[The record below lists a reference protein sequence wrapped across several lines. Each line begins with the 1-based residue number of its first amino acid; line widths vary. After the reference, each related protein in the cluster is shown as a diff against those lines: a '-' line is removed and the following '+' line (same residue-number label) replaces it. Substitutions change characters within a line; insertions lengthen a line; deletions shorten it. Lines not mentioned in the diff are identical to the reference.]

1 MVSVPRSLMRS
12 PVIFVEEQSTDAF
25 HHLGVE
31 EPSLGAVEVPV
42 ELQRLVRLP
51 TGVHKEALLREGER
65 LTEGLPALGRSDTH
79 HHKEH
84 ALRVELRLNLSQLG
98 GVLPAEDSSEVPE
111 ERDHDRLV
119 LGPEGHRLGV
129 PVHVEKLD
137 ARHRVAA
144 DARRGGGRRG
154 GGAKRTN
161 GRRATNRTDARG
173 GEATAPRATLSADDV
188 IARGVLCFYAP
199 RGMEHGATEFRAA
212 GTSSMAHSIQSVC
225 FAEFGLGC

>member
-12 PVIFVEEQSTDAF
+12 PVIFVKNSRRTPSTTLGSKNHPSVPSRSPWNSSALYAF
-25 HHLGVE
+25 
-31 EPSLGAVEVPV
+31 
-42 ELQRLVRLP
+42 P

-144 DARRGGGRRG
+144 DARRGAADEAAARRG
-154 GGAKRTN
+154 RMD
-161 GRRATNRTDARG
+161 DARRTERTRAA